1 MRKKLTKDGV
11 ASFGAESS
19 EGHDVRVVGR
29 DHKERVARVEHG
41 HGRLQRRLHG
51 QRFLERP
58 ARVVVVVSVVDASSC
73 NMINTPAIDW
83 EPLTPRRMWIMH
95 S

>member
-1 MRKKLTKDGV
+1 MHPKMVMGKKLTKDGV

-51 QRFLERP
+51 QRFLERSP
-58 ARVVVVVSVVDASSC
+58 CVVVVVSVVDASAC
-73 NMINTPAIDW
+73 NIAHTAIDFG
-83 EPLTPRRMWIMH
+83 H
-95 S
+95 